1 MRNYIALPA
10 GSAIAPWD
18 GCQALAGHP
27 AALLPMPVGAILL
40 LLVSHMGPIGTATQR
55 PNTDMMS
62 RMKQSAFALFL
73 ACLLTAGC
81 RSHAVASMRSEA
93 ESKTAQTTG
102 TGFDYYLLNLSWSPE
117 YCYSHPSAVE
127 CAEHATFV
135 LHGLWPE
142 NNDGTY
148 PENCS
153 NTPGPADTAQ
163 YQDLYPDP
171 GLLNH
176 EWRTHGTCSG
186 LSADAFF
193 TTART
198 AYRTLKIPPALE
210 NLKVQTS
217 MTPEDILRLFTESN
231 PNISRE
237 SFVLSCGNNYMTAI
251 EVCLDKE
258 LRPISCQ
265 QVRRCRANKVRI
277 PAP

>member
-1 MRNYIALPA
+1 
-10 GSAIAPWD
+10 
-18 GCQALAGHP
+18 
-27 AALLPMPVGAILL
+27 
-40 LLVSHMGPIGTATQR
+40 
-55 PNTDMMS
+55 
-62 RMKQSAFALFL
+62 MKQSAFALFL

-81 RSHAVASMRSEA
+81 RSHTVASTLGGA
-93 ESKTAQTTG
+93 ESKTAQTG

-127 CAEHATFV
+127 CAAHAAFV

-142 NNDGTY
+142 NNDGSY
-148 PENCS
+148 YENCT
-153 NTPGPADTAQ
+153 NAPGPADPAQ
-163 YQDLYPDP
+163 YKDLYPSP

-210 NLKVQTS
+210 NLKTQTS
-217 MTPEDILRLFTESN
+217 MAPEDILGLFTESN
-231 PNISRE
+231 PNIPRE
-237 SFVLSCGNNYMTAI
+237 SLVLSCGNNYLTAI

-258 LRPISCQ
+258 LRPIPCQ
-265 QVRRCRANKVRI
+265 QVRRCRANNVRI